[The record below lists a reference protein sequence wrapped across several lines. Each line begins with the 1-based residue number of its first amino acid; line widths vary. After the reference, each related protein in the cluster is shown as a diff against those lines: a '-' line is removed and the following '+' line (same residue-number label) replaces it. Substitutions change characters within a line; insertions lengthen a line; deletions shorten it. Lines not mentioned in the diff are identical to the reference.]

1 MDTAADVQ
9 ALARELDIERALLY
23 RWQRHYLTRVRGG

>member
-9 ALARELDIERALLY
+9 ALARELDVERALLY
-23 RWQRHYLTRVRGG
+23 RW